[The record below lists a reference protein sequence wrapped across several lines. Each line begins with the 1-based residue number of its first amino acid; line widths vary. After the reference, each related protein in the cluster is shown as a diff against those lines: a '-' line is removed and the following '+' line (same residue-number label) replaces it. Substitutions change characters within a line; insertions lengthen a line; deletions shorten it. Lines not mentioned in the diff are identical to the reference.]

1 MCNCSESE
9 NITFFSDL
17 TIVKNCYQLS
27 DVEIKVYSS
36 FIVEHREELECIRT
50 RSKES
55 YFNEIR
61 AHKRLYKLGLFR
73 KHTKDCD
80 LEEPTTRIKEFF
92 YKIIGGI
99 K

>member
-1 MCNCSESE
+1 MCNCSECE
-9 NITFFSDL
+9 DIMFFSDL

-27 DVEIKVYSS
+27 DIEIEKHSS
-36 FIVEHREELECIRT
+36 FIVKTRKKLACIRT

-61 AHKRLYKLGLFR
+61 AHRRLYKLGLFR

-80 LEEPTTRIKEFF
+80 LEEPTTRMKEFF

-99 K
+99 R